1 MLRVFMYDTFPRP
14 MLVSAQS
21 PKRALAAIGAV
32 AGGSASQ
39 SVLRAVSD
47 AAAGAAE
54 ALARPEVVLHKTSSG
69 VWQKVPDRVSK
80 PNPKANPKAKAPA
93 KRGKK

>member
-1 MLRVFMYDTFPRP
+1 MYDTFPRP
-14 MLVSAQS
+14 MLVSAPS

-39 SVLRAVSD
+39 SALRAVSD
-47 AAAGAAE
+47 AAAGAKE
-54 ALARPEVVLHKTSSG
+54 SLARPEVVLHKISTG

-80 PNPKANPKAKAPA
+80 AKPKAVPATKPKKPRT
-93 KRGKK
+93 K

>member
-14 MLVSAQS
+14 MLVSASS

-32 AGGSASQ
+32 AGGSMSQ
-39 SVLRAVSD
+39 SALRAVSD
-47 AAAGAAE
+47 AVAGAKE
-54 ALARPEVVLHKTSSG
+54 ALDRPEVVLHKISTG
-69 VWQKVPDRVSK
+69 EWQKVPDRVTK
-80 PNPKANPKAKAPA
+80 VKPKAKAPA